1 MANEENKAAPSSPK
15 PRFYNNKKRRRSF
28 APPKGSTPSLA
39 KEAAPAAEQ
48 SAPKKEQGAPKQENA
63 APKKEQ
69 GAPRQEN
76 AAPKKEQSPRPNKN
90 RSHHNRNRRNHNRP
104 RPAEEGKNLS
114 RQTESIP
121 DPVTEESAASE
132 EIFVAPTQEAE
143 EFVPVLPAD
152 QECGGECASCA
163 QCPAKESEEELPK
176 VTIVGIRFKEG
187 GKIYYFA
194 PGEML
199 PQKGEAVIVETSR
212 GMECGTVAVP
222 PRQVTEAS
230 LASPLKPLLRFATEQ
245 DKKRVEQMRKM
256 EAQAKEV
263 WNKKLAS
270 HKLEMTLVDV
280 EYTFDLQKLI
290 FYFTAEGRVDF
301 RDFVK
306 ELATVFK
313 TRIELRQIGVRD
325 EAKQIGGLGVCGRP
339 FCCKTFLDDF
349 QQVSIK
355 MAKEQNLSLN
365 SVKISGTCGRLMCC
379 LRYENE
385 TYELES
391 RKTPKVDTAVITP
404 DGRGVVTENN
414 VLKGTCKVRL
424 DKKPDLAPTEY
435 HRDDLK
441 VLGRIN
447 KQSGKL
453 PPEVE
458 ERLEKDEKND

>member
-1 MANEENKAAPSSPK
+1 MQNEEKKTAPSTPK
-15 PRFYNNKKRRRSF
+15 SRFPNKKRRRSF
-28 APPKGSTPSLA
+28 APPKGVMPKVNREPAASLPGEGKSTP
-39 KEAAPAAEQ
+39 KQEAAPE
-48 SAPKKEQGAPKQENA
+48 KKEQGQ
-63 APKKEQ
+63 
-69 GAPRQEN
+69 
-76 AAPKKEQSPRPNKN
+76 RPNKPKN
-90 RSHHNRNRRNHNRP
+90 HHNRNRRPSSNRP
-104 RPAEEGKNLS
+104 RNAAE
-114 RQTESIP
+114 RQNRSQAKPETPVQEPSQETAFELQEQFEAPQVVQESPLI
-121 DPVTEESAASE
+121 
-132 EIFVAPTQEAE
+132 
-143 EFVPVLPAD
+143 PAD
-152 QECGGECASCA
+152 GSFCQGSCQA
-163 QCPAKESEEELPK
+163 CEGCQAEMPEDNSPK
-176 VTIVGIRFKEG
+176 VTIVGVRFKEG

-194 PGEML
+194 PGNL
-199 PQKGEAVIVETSR
+199 TPQKGESVIVETSR
-212 GMECGTVAVP
+212 GTECGTVAVA
-222 PRQVTEAS
+222 PRSVSEAS
-230 LASPLKPLLRFATEQ
+230 LSSPLKPLLRFATEQ
-245 DKKRVEQMRKM
+245 DRKRVEQLRKM
-256 EAQAKEV
+256 EVQAKEI
-263 WNKKLAS
+263 WNKKLEQ
-270 HKLEMTLVDV
+270 HKLDMALVDV
-280 EYTFDLQKLI
+280 EYTFDMQKLI

-385 TYELES
+385 TYEKES
-391 RKTPKVDTAVITP
+391 KKTPRADTAVITP

-424 DKKPDLAPTEY
+424 DNKPDLAPTEY

-447 KQSGKL
+447 KQTGKL
-453 PPEVE
+453 PPEIEDSLQKE
-458 ERLEKDEKND
+458 EKSH